1 MKLVRYG
8 ANRLGLLAGVNGQQL
23 VVDVHGSL
31 KAGAGSDVRELLED
45 DPGADWTALI
55 ENWNRARDTL
65 TEILER
71 ASAAPDQVSSHPRD
85 AVVLKP
91 PIPSPHSRIFALGGN
106 FGSHVA
112 DAAKKKQSGLPPWGF
127 TVLHGTIVGPDAE
140 VRPPAFVNYLDA
152 EAEVA
157 AIFGPR
163 VTPGADAPPVWG
175 YTAWN
180 DVSIRDGILGKGDV
194 DHGPG
199 YKWAMAKN
207 FETANVCG
215 PCVCVD
221 EVSDVRAMR
230 IIGRVNGE
238 VRQDATLAG
247 MVFSFADTASFISTY
262 LPLSSGDIVLSGT
275 PGGTAVESGLAGRYL
290 EHGDVME
297 VEVSSVGLLRNRVAR
312 S

>member
-1 MKLVRYG
+1 MQLVRYD
-8 ANRLGLLAGVNGQQL
+8 ANRFGLLAVVNGQQL

-31 KAGAGSDVRELLED
+31 NGGADGEVRELLGD
-45 DPGADWTALI
+45 DPSADWTALI
-55 ENWNRARDTL
+55 ENWDRVRDTL

-71 ASAAPDQVSSHPRD
+71 AATTPNQVSSLPRD
-85 AVVLKP
+85 AVSLKP
-91 PIPSPHSRIFALGGN
+91 PIPSPHSRIFALGAN

-112 DAAKKKQSGLPPWGF
+112 DAAEKKQSGLPPWGF

-163 VTPGADAPPVWG
+163 ASRSADAPPVWG

-180 DVSIRDGILGKGDV
+180 DVSIRDGVLGKGDV
-194 DHGPG
+194 DHGG
-199 YKWAMAKN
+199 AYNWALAKN

-215 PCVCVD
+215 PCICVD

-238 VRQDATLAG
+238 VRQDGTLAD
-247 MVFSFADTASFISTY
+247 MVFSFSDSASFISTY

-275 PGGTAVESGLAGRYL
+275 PGGTAVESGPNGRYL
-290 EHGDVME
+290 EDGDVME
-297 VEVSSVGLLRNRVAR
+297 VEVSSVGMLRNRVTH